1 MVKLDRDTIC
11 LKLTGSIGACYESL
25 KEASRNKEDD
35 DGESGKKK
43 DNKSKNLREDPLFK
57 ILMLELE
64 TQRNRGF
71 ATHPKVEKLKELLI
85 QHFGSKMA
93 DETEDGTVDDTRV
106 MVFSSY
112 RAVVDEIV
120 EELSRD
126 RPLIRAARF
135 IGQGIDKQGNKGLP
149 QREQLEVSSRLMN
162 VMTRLHL
169 CQQVI
174 KKFKA
179 GEYNVLVATSIGEE
193 GLDIGEIDITICYD
207 ADKAPTRMVSLG
219 NITEIMTF

>member
-1 MVKLDRDTIC
+1 VVKLDCDTIR

-43 DNKSKNLREDPLFK
+43 DNKSKNLRDDPHFK
-57 ILMLELE
+57 LLMLELE
-64 TQRNRGF
+64 NQRNRGF
-71 ATHPKVEKLKELLI
+71 GTHPKVEKLKELLI
-85 QHFGSKMA
+85 QHFGSKIN
-93 DETEDGTVDDTRV
+93 DETGDGSVDDTRV

-135 IGQGIDKQGNKGLP
+135 IGQSVDKQGNKGLP
-149 QREQLEVSSRLMN
+149 QKEQLEVSSCSVN
-162 VMTRLHL
+162 GVTRL
-169 CQQVI
+169 
-174 KKFKA
+174 
-179 GEYNVLVATSIGEE
+179 
-193 GLDIGEIDITICYD
+193 
-207 ADKAPTRMVSLG
+207 
-219 NITEIMTF
+219 